1 MSPEPHTGDAAQT
14 ERPRAFVWLRRCA
27 VVLVAIALVYLVGAN
42 LALNTGV
49 LRPVIAKKPEKLF
62 VEWRSGWT
70 LLPGVVHIEG
80 LRVRGQSRKM
90 QWQCRLEGGTFR
102 VSLPALFGK
111 TVRVS
116 RGRGTEFEF
125 YFRPRLVPGEEVPPS
140 VRAMPEIEGLSNP
153 PDPPPEVL
161 YPPRAKKKEPWTID
175 VSNVLFEGPVD
186 LWFSEVRLRGQGAVG
201 GGVLFEIRKS
211 LEIKKGRLDLKDASL
226 TIEGDVLANELE
238 VNLEASLSPFVPKQT
253 KGAALLKHFSG
264 TVELK
269 DGRIPDL
276 AVLNAFFPGDTR
288 LFVSGDGNLRASVS
302 APSSADASAE
312 LEVKLVDTLIDIDGR
327 EIKGDISLSTQVR
340 HGDLAEGRFE
350 LGETILS
357 LERMFLPDPERD
369 RRGKKQAVREDKAE
383 KKAAQKEERRRK
395 KGKPAEAVEPETVKP
410 ENTGQDTGWWAH
422 FRLDGGTFVAGKP
435 IFLDTTVDLE
445 IRDTRP
451 LLNLFFAKEKKDSD
465 ELKLPAWVTMVP
477 NVTGLEGDASID
489 VGPDGTIVDDVLIT
503 SKKMDVM
510 ARVKMQSGKKIGQ
523 IYVRF
528 DIFHVG
534 VDMREDGKKIRLSRP
549 REWFIAQPEFDDSTT
564 LQAPP
569 ALEP

>member
-1 MSPEPHTGDAAQT
+1 MGREPRKDDTARMKRSRT
-14 ERPRAFVWLRRCA
+14 FVWIRRCA
-27 VVLVAIALVYLVGAN
+27 LLIVALLLVYLVGAN
-42 LALNTGV
+42 VALNTGI

-90 QWQCRLEGGTFR
+90 QWQCRLEEGTFR

-125 YFRPRLVPGEEVPPS
+125 YFRPRLVPGEEVPAS

-161 YPPRAKKKEPWTID
+161 YPPRAKKKEPWTVD

-211 LEIKKGRLDLKDASL
+211 LEIEKGRLDLKDASL

-264 TVELK
+264 TVDLK

-288 LFVSGDGNLRASVS
+288 LFVSGDGSLRASVS

-312 LEVKLVDTLIDIDGR
+312 LEVKLVDTLLDIEGR
-327 EIKGDISLSTQVR
+327 EIKGDISLSTQVK
-340 HGDLAEGRFE
+340 HGDLEEGRFE

-369 RRGKKQAVREDKAE
+369 RREEKQAVREDRAE
-383 KKAAQKEERRRK
+383 KKAAQQEKRQRK

-410 ENTGQDTGWWAH
+410 VDTGQDTGWWAH

-489 VGPDGTIVDDVLIT
+489 VGPDGMIIDDVLIT
-503 SKKMDVM
+503 SKKLDVM
-510 ARVKMQSGKKIGQ
+510 ARFKAQAGVKIGQ

-528 DIFHVG
+528 GIFHVG
-534 VDMREDGKKIRLSRP
+534 VDMREDGKKIRLSKP

>member
-1 MSPEPHTGDAAQT
+1 MSREPRKEDTARMKRSRTH
-14 ERPRAFVWLRRCA
+14 VWIRRCA
-27 VVLVAIALVYLVGAN
+27 LLIVVHLLVYLVGAN
-42 LALNTGV
+42 LALNTGI
-49 LRPVIAKKPEKLF
+49 LRPVVAKKPEKLF

-70 LLPGVVHIEG
+70 LFPGVVHIEG

-90 QWQCRLEGGTFR
+90 QWQCRLEEGTFR

-125 YFRPRLVPGEEVPPS
+125 YFRPRLVPGEEVPAS
-140 VRAMPEIEGLSNP
+140 VHTMPEIEGLSNP

-226 TIEGDVLANELE
+226 TIEGDVLADELE
-238 VNLEASLSPFVPKQT
+238 VNLEASLLPFVPKQT

-264 TVELK
+264 TVDLK

-288 LFVSGDGNLRASVS
+288 LFVSGDGSLRASVS

-312 LEVKLVDTLIDIDGR
+312 LDVKLVDTLIEIDGR
-327 EIKGDISLSTQVR
+327 EIKGDISLSSQVK

-369 RRGKKQAVREDKAE
+369 RWEEKQAAREDRAK
-383 KKAAQKEERRRK
+383 KKAAQKEARRRK
-395 KGKPAEAVEPETVKP
+395 KGKSAEAVEPDTVKP
-410 ENTGQDTGWWAH
+410 EDTGWWAH

-435 IFLDTTVDLE
+435 IFLDTTVELE

-451 LLNLFFAKEKKDSD
+451 LLNLFFAKEKNDSD
-465 ELKLPAWVTMVP
+465 ELKLPAWVGMVP

-564 LQAPP
+564 LQPPP
-569 ALEP
+569 ASEP

>member
-1 MSPEPHTGDAAQT
+1 MSPEPHTGDTAKT
-14 ERPRAFVWLRRCA
+14 VRPRAFVWLRRCA
-27 VVLVAIALVYLVGAN
+27 VLLVAIALVYLVGAN
-42 LALNTGV
+42 LALNTGI

-125 YFRPRLVPGEEVPPS
+125 YFRPRLVPGEEVPAS

-161 YPPRAKKKEPWTID
+161 YPPRAKKKEPWTVD

-186 LWFSEVRLRGQGAVG
+186 LWFSEVRLSGQGAVG

-226 TIEGDVLANELE
+226 TVEGDVLAKELE

-253 KGAALLKHFSG
+253 KGAALLRHFSG
-264 TVELK
+264 TVDLTN
-269 DGRIPDL
+269 GRIPDL
-276 AVLNAFFPGDTR
+276 AVLNAFFPGDTG
-288 LFVSGDGNLRASVS
+288 LFVSGDGSLRASVS
-302 APSSADASAE
+302 APSPADASAE

-327 EIKGDISLSTQVR
+327 EIKGDISLSTHVE
-340 HGDLAEGRFE
+340 HGDLTEGRFE

-357 LERMFLPDPERD
+357 LERMFLPDPGRD
-369 RRGKKQAVREDKAE
+369 RREKEQAVREDRAE
-383 KKAAQKEERRRK
+383 KKAAKKEERRRK
-395 KGKPAEAVEPETVKP
+395 KGKAVEPETVKP
-410 ENTGQDTGWWAH
+410 EDTGEDTGWWAH

-510 ARVKMQSGKKIGQ
+510 ARVKMQSGQKIGQ

-569 ALEP
+569 APEP

>member
-1 MSPEPHTGDAAQT
+1 
-14 ERPRAFVWLRRCA
+14 
-27 VVLVAIALVYLVGAN
+27 
-42 LALNTGV
+42 
-49 LRPVIAKKPEKLF
+49 
-62 VEWRSGWT
+62 
-70 LLPGVVHIEG
+70 
-80 LRVRGQSRKM
+80 
-90 QWQCRLEGGTFR
+90 
-102 VSLPALFGK
+102 
-111 TVRVS
+111 
-116 RGRGTEFEF
+116 
-125 YFRPRLVPGEEVPPS
+125 
-140 VRAMPEIEGLSNP
+140 MPEIEGLSNP

-211 LEIKKGRLDLKDASL
+211 LEIKKGRLDLRDASL
-226 TIEGDVLANELE
+226 TIAGDVLANELE
-238 VNLEASLSPFVPKQT
+238 VDLETSLSPFVPKQT
-253 KGAALLKHFSG
+253 RGAKLLNHFSG
-264 TVELK
+264 TVDLK
-269 DGRIPDL
+269 NGLIPDL

-288 LFVSGDGNLRASVS
+288 LFVSGEGSLRASVS
-302 APSSADASAE
+302 APSSTDAGAE
-312 LEVKLVDTLIDIDGR
+312 LEMKLVDTLIDIEGR
-327 EIKGDISLSTQVR
+327 GIKGDISLSTQVK
-340 HGDLAEGRFE
+340 HGDLEEGRFE

-369 RRGKKQAVREDKAE
+369 RLEERQAVREDKAE
-383 KKAAQKEERRRK
+383 TKAAQEEERRRK
-395 KGKPAEAVEPETVKP
+395 MGKPAEAVEPDSSE
-410 ENTGQDTGWWAH
+410 QDTGWWAY

-435 IFLDTTVDLE
+435 IFLDTTVKLE

-451 LLNLFFAKEKKDSD
+451 LLNMFFAKEKNNSD
-465 ELKLPAWVTMVP
+465 ELKLPAWVGMVP

-534 VDMREDGKKIRLSRP
+534 VDMREDGKKIRLSKP

-564 LQAPP
+564 LQVPP
-569 ALEP
+569 APEP